1 MNQSIDQA
9 EFLVELFRKTSGAP
23 QTTVSMFEVGAV
35 LGLEKGAA
43 GKLAEEVIA
52 KGWAEIKTLSGGI
65 GITAKGIAAAQAA
78 GGLPAGATTTDEGL
92 DQGPILGQPGRLLVE
107 KLLTAIKNG
116 LSGSQ
121 IDYVRLEEL
130 VIDIKTIEVQLLS
143 PRPKTALLR
152 AALASLQAGLDAA
165 GARELSAR
173 VNRFIAR

>member
-9 EFLVELFRKTSGAP
+9 AFLEELFRRTNGAP

-52 KGWAEIKTLSGGI
+52 SGWAEVKTLSGGI
-65 GITAKGIAAAQAA
+65 GITADGIAAAQAA
-78 GGLPAGATTTDEGL
+78 GGVPAGAATTEGGL
-92 DQGPILGQPGRLLVE
+92 DKGPVLGQPGRLLVE
-107 KLLTAIKNG
+107 KLLTAIKIG

-121 IDYVRLEEL
+121 TDYARLEEL

-152 AALASLQAGLDAA
+152 AALASLQAGLNAA
-165 GARELSAR
+165 GASELSAR
-173 VNRFIAR
+173 VSRFIA